1 LEAPLILEVSDVHAY
16 YGDSHVLQGVSLA
29 LGPGEIVCL
38 LGRNGAGKTTT
49 MRSIVGY
56 VPPAA
61 GKVVFDGEVVSGRP
75 VYENVRRGIGF
86 VPEDRRIFP
95 ALTVEENLEVARLP
109 PRPGLEPWTVERVFD
124 EFPLLR
130 PLRRQKGGALS
141 GGEQQ
146 VLAIARALV
155 GNPRVLLLDEPC
167 EGLAPVIV
175 ETLGETISELKGQ
188 IPILLAEQNAR
199 FALGVADRGY
209 VIEKGRVVYGGTR
222 RELLENEEIQERYL
236 AV

>member
-1 LEAPLILEVSDVHAY
+1 MLEVSDVHAY

-61 GKVVFDGEVVSGRP
+61 GRVVFDGEVVSGRP

-109 PRPGLEPWTVERVFD
+109 PRPGLEPWTLDRVFH
-124 EFPLLR
+124 EFPLLQ

-146 VLAIARALV
+146 MLAIARGLMAD
-155 GNPRVLLLDEPC
+155 PLLLMLDEPSL
-167 EGLAPVIV
+167 GLAPVLV
-175 ETLGETISELKGQ
+175 ISLFEIIRKLKEEGLTM
-188 IPILLAEQNAR
+188 LLVEQNVHL
-199 FALGVADRGY
+199 ALAVSDYAY
-209 VIEKGRVVYGGTR
+209 VLSQGRVEIEGEAGVV
-222 RELLENEEIQERYL
+222 REMNEVRHAYL
-236 AV
+236 GL